1 MALARRKFW
10 FARGAVFLALAVPV
24 ALWTARPL
32 DASVGER
39 VVSDRHTG
47 LAIFGFD
54 PVAYFTDARAMAG
67 RPEFEV
73 QATDAVWRFRSE
85 GNRAAFVANPDIY
98 QPRYGGHDPLA
109 LGRGIALAGNPLVWV
124 VADNRLYLFYTPQAR
139 EDFARDPEAA
149 IAAADARWPDV
160 AAGLVQ

>member
-10 FARGAVFLALAVPV
+10 FARGAAFLALAAPLAVGSV
-24 ALWTARPL
+24 GRL
-32 DASVGER
+32 DASVSER
-39 VVSDRHTG
+39 VISDRHTG

-54 PVAYFTDARAMAG
+54 PVAYFTDSQAIAG

-73 QATDAVWRFRSE
+73 EATDSIWRFRSE

-98 QPRYGGHDPLA
+98 QPRYGGYDPMALA
-109 LGRGIALAGNPLVWV
+109 RGVAVAGNPLIWV
-124 VADNRLYLFYTPQAR
+124 MADNRLYFFYTP
-139 EDFARDPEAA
+139 EARDGFALDPESA